1 MSLNNLPILEHD
13 YKSESKIEPSRVI
26 RPRDVPE
33 HCVISFFQEINRKVI
48 EEKQAKVVV
57 ANRWEDGEHPIYEI
71 EHQGKRLAFFHPGV
85 GAPIAAGLL
94 EEAIAFGIKKFIVC
108 GGCGVLKR
116 DLFVGKLILVDSALR
131 DEGVSYHYLEPS
143 RQVHTDPEIVEAMQ
157 AVLSARGIPFITGKT
172 WTTDAPYRET
182 LGMIQSRVSEGCL
195 AVEMEAAAFLAVAQ
209 YRKVKL
215 GQLLYAGDDL
225 SGEHWDQ
232 RNWQSRK
239 EIRESLFWLAAD
251 LCQCL

>member
-1 MSLNNLPILEHD
+1 MNNLPILEHD
-13 YKSESKIEPSRVI
+13 YESESKIEPSRI
-26 RPRDVPE
+26 ISPRDVPE
-33 HCVISFFQEINRKVI
+33 HCVISFFQEINRKVF

-143 RQVHTDPEIVEAMQ
+143 REVNVDQDIVKSMQ
-157 AVLSARGIPFITGKT
+157 TVLSEQGIPFITGKT

-182 LGMIQSRVSEGCL
+182 PGMIQARVEEGCL
-195 AVEMEAAAFLAVAQ
+195 TVEMEAAAFLAVAQ
-209 YRKVKL
+209 YRKVNL
-215 GQLLYAGDDL
+215 GLLLYAGDDL
-225 SGEHWDQ
+225 SGEHWDK
-232 RNWQSRK
+232 RNWQFRK
-239 EIRESLFWLAAD
+239 EIRKSLFWLAAD
-251 LCQCL
+251 ICLSL

>member
-1 MSLNNLPILEHD
+1 MNNLPILEHD
-13 YKSESKIEPSRVI
+13 YAAESKIEPSRVI
-26 RPRDVPE
+26 KPRDVPD
-33 HCVISFFQEINRKVI
+33 HCVISFFQEINQKVI

-57 ANRWEDGEHPIYEI
+57 ATRHEDGEHPIYEI
-71 EHQGKRLAFFHPGV
+71 DHQGRRLALFHPGV
-85 GAPIAAGLL
+85 GAPIATGLL
-94 EEAIAFGIKKFIVC
+94 EEAIAFGIKNFIVC

-143 RQVHTDPEIVEAMQ
+143 REVKTDQGIVKTMQ
-157 AVLSARGIPFITGKT
+157 AVLSERGIPYITGKT

-182 LGMIQSRVSEGCL
+182 PNIIQARIEEGCL
-195 AVEMEAAAFLAVAQ
+195 TVEMEAAALLAVAQ
-209 YRKVKL
+209 YRNVKL

-225 SGEHWDQ
+225 SGEYWDN
-232 RNWQSRK
+232 RRCQSRK

-251 LCQCL
+251 LCLSL

>member
-1 MSLNNLPILEHD
+1 MANLPILEHD
-13 YKSESKIEPSRVI
+13 YESQSKIEPSRI
-26 RPRDVPE
+26 IKPRDVPE
-33 HCVISFFQEINRKVI
+33 HCVISFFQEINQKIVN
-48 EEKQAKVVV
+48 EKQAKVAV
-57 ANRWEDGEHPIYEI
+57 ANRWEDGDHPIYEI
-71 EHQGKRLAFFHPGV
+71 DRHGRRLAFFHPGV

-94 EEAIAFGIKKFIVC
+94 EEAIAFGIKNFIVC

-116 DLFVGKLILVDSALR
+116 DLFVGKLILVDSAVR

-143 RQVHTDPEIVEAMQ
+143 RQVYTDPAIVEAMQ
-157 AVLSARGIPFITGKT
+157 AVLSVRGIPFITGKT

-182 LGMIQSRVSEGCL
+182 PGMIQSRAEEGCL
-195 AVEMEAAAFLAVAQ
+195 TVEMEAASLLAVAH

-215 GQLLYAGDDL
+215 GQMLYAGDDL
-225 SGEHWDQ
+225 SGENWDE

-251 LCQCL
+251 ICLTL

>member
-1 MSLNNLPILEHD
+1 MNNLPLLEHD
-13 YKSESKIEPSRVI
+13 YESESKIEPSRVI

-33 HCVISFFQEINRKVI
+33 HCVISFFQEINQKVI

-143 RQVHTDPEIVEAMQ
+143 REVKADQDVVKTMQ
-157 AVLSARGIPFITGKT
+157 AILSERGIPFITGKT

-182 LGMIQSRVSEGCL
+182 PAMIESRVKEGCL
-195 AVEMEAAAFLAVAQ
+195 TVEMEAAALLAVAH

-215 GQLLYAGDDL
+215 GQVLYAGDDL

-251 LCQCL
+251 ICLSL